1 MKKEKTYGIEEAAEK
16 LGVSRQR
23 IYQLIKRG
31 ILQPINPIRRLE
43 ISESE
48 IEKEI
53 EFRKRLK
60 ERRFLGE

>member
-1 MKKEKTYGIEEAAEK
+1 MKGKKTYGIEEAAEI

-23 IYQLIKRG
+23 IYQLIKNG

-43 ISESE
+43 IPESE

-53 EFRKRLK
+53 EFRKKLE
-60 ERRFLGE
+60 ERRQK